1 MKSRAQLLIAAAA
14 LLVLPGLA
22 GTSPTAVLA
31 NGAAA
36 PTFQLDSMAG
46 KKVNL
51 NDFRGKVVL
60 LNFWASWC
68 GPCRKEMP
76 ILEQLHKQYQAK
88 GVTLVG
94 VNVEPSSDDAVKWL
108 KGTPVSFPILFDRDS
123 SVSKLYQVQ
132 GMPNTVILDRK
143 GKVRFIHRGY
153 KPGEENEYLDQIRA
167 LVREAG

>member
-1 MKSRAQLLIAAAA
+1 MKIRIPLLIAAAA
-14 LLVLPGLA
+14 MTVLPGMGSTTPPAALA
-22 GTSPTAVLA
+22 M
-31 NGAAA
+31 GAAA

-46 KKVNL
+46 NKVNL
-51 NDFRGKVVL
+51 SDLRGKVVL

-76 ILEQLHKQYQAK
+76 ILEQLHKQYQSK

-94 VNVEPSSDDAVKWL
+94 VNVEPDSQDALKWL
-108 KGTPVSFPILFDRDS
+108 KVTPVSFPILFDRDS
-123 SVSKLYQVQ
+123 SVSKLYQVE